1 MKDFL
6 ITNQGI
12 LIPLATLLVGYFI
25 PNDTLYNIGFKT
37 RKRWPKDLRKLVSD
51 KMSSLA
57 KGIYEADYRGDKN
70 LVDNSTVKNIINKTE
85 IDLGLD
91 QK

>member
-1 MKDFL
+1 MKEFL

-12 LIPLATLLVGYFI
+12 LIPLGTLLVGYFI

-37 RKRWPKDLRKLVSD
+37 RKRIPKDLRKLISD
-51 KMSSLA
+51 KISYLA

-70 LVDNSTVKNIINKTE
+70 LIDNNTVKKIIDKTE
-85 IDLGLD
+85 IDLGLE

>member
-6 ITNQGI
+6 INNYGI
-12 LIPLATLLVGYFI
+12 LIPLATGLIGYLI

-37 RKRWPKDLRKLVSD
+37 RKRWPKDLRKLLSD

-70 LVDNSTVKNIINKTE
+70 LVDNGTVKKIINKTE

>member
-6 ITNQGI
+6 INNQGI
-12 LIPLATLLVGYFI
+12 LIPLVTLLVGYFI

-37 RKRWPKDLRKLVSD
+37 RKRWPKDLRKLVSN
-51 KMSSLA
+51 KISCLA
-57 KGIYEADYRGDKN
+57 KGIYESDYRGNKN
-70 LVDNSTVKNIINKTE
+70 LVDNDTVKKIINKTE